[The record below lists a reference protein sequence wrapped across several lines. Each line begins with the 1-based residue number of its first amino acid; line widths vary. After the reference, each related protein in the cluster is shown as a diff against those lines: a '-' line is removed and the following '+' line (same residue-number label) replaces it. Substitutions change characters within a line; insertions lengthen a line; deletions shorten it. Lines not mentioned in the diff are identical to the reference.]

1 LDALQKTLPP
11 ATLGGRAEI
20 PSWTPSKEGNV
31 TADPT
36 GYTWL
41 PEEPDPSLDELL
53 REAGSR
59 PVENIHDLAV
69 DGFFETDEELDEF
82 LRFYHEQRQSNV
94 S

>member
-1 LDALQKTLPP
+1 MSCNAPHGGVNRGYAEETQQTE
-11 ATLGGRAEI
+11 GGR
-20 PSWTPSKEGNV
+20 V
-31 TADPT
+31 TADPI
-36 GYTWL
+36 GYESL

-69 DGFFETDEELDEF
+69 DGFFESDEELDEF
-82 LRFYHEQRQSNV
+82 LHFYHEQRQSGV